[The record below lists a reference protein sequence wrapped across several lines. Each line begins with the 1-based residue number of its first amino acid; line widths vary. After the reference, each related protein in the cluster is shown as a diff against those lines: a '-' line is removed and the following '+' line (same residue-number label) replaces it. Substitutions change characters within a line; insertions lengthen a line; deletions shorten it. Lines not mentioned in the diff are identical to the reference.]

1 MRNNVESGICGKSGV
16 DRAVWGI
23 AESGVGRAVC
33 GITVYAESGVNRAMC
48 GRAVLYAESVVS
60 MYSCV

>member
-1 MRNNVESGICGKSGV
+1 M

-23 AESGVGRAVC
+23 AESGVDRGVC
-33 GITVYAESGVNRAMC
+33 GIAVYAESSVNRAMC

-60 MYSCV
+60 IAV

>member
-1 MRNNVESGICGKSGV
+1 V

-23 AESGVGRAVC
+23 QIAESGVDRAVC
-33 GITVYAESGVNRAMC
+33 GITVYAESGVNRAMY

-60 MYSCV
+60 IAV